1 MRTQA
6 PLILA
11 RPEDFL
17 PTSSWKPDQHVYVR
31 VLRTRPDHAVATP
44 RATAKRCAGLFAALT
59 SMVKTYQGKSV
70 NNSAIKTADTTRAAL
85 RDFNV
90 TVLDRVLGTYGSDG
104 SRDVAAIL
112 NGHAVDYAYYVDGNR
127 PLSLK
132 MPMRK
137 IPGINF
143 QHVDPYLAPTIEP
156 ELELDL
162 DLALE
167 LDLDLALELVTRH
180 SSSIPSLLPL
190 RIQRSLRYSQSSRET
205 MQSWMTLSK
214 TFSNA
219 PRPRHQYL
227 DRNKRPAESA
237 DINSRPTQRR
247 APGVEPAMPSAID
260 ALERSQAGTNFRPTS
275 LQQAVRGLIV
285 HPDYAGITPHPA
297 ILMKLFDFAFGIRG
311 LSLAHLER
319 CDLTA
324 QRKWRRQGANMN
336 NFAASVDLPRSRCL
350 TTMAELFEAFL
361 LLQAFALKFYNAATQ
376 EFITA
381 AMSFAATI
389 TGMGLWNASAV
400 DLITFWFDGVLDEYR
415 RAVEDLAVSGVDNRG
430 RVRQRFAKNDPDFIN
445 TIHLVHTEANAT
457 TLKEAPYFRE
467 GIAIAKSSLTLFD
480 MAFVTVFVNVS
491 MISSLRFQK
500 ITSLLAM
507 RSMHFGGAFVTA
519 RMLGPGLDPQF
530 EARLIHDLSHPK
542 GRSTNAASDRSQ
554 LPTILYVHVRAIAR
568 RIEYL
573 RKRYPN
579 RRIMMVKGDVKSAF
593 RQIMLAAEIVRWFCG
608 KIPED
613 NAAVIDTALP
623 FGWTGSPGHYGVF
636 EGAISHRLGLE
647 SPGSLDPRSS
657 DKETFFAYE
666 WVDDHI
672 CVEPDIDNR
681 LELSEAALRLAMMA
695 FLGPRSINDSKFSR
709 WEQQLTTLGLE
720 WST

>member
-1 MRTQA
+1 MPVTFSNALNREILLFSSYEQSNNASRTIFRERA
-6 PLILA
+6 AFEPHDHFKIRLRSHKSR
-11 RPEDFL
+11 RPRIADVTFSHAHAGTADTCTAGGF
-17 PTSSWKPDQHVYVR
+17 PANIVVKPDQHVYVR
-31 VLRTRPDHAVATP
+31 VLRTRPDHAVVQAFRDSSRHGQVRLNALQDRLVPEEDANTATGELL
-44 RATAKRCAGLFAALT
+44 RNAALT
-59 SMVKTYQGKSV
+59 SMVMSRPIKASRSTY
-70 NNSAIKTADTTRAAL
+70 NSAIKTADTTRAAL

-90 TVLDRVLGTYGSDG
+90 TELDRVLGTDGSDG

-112 NGHAVDYAYYVDGNR
+112 NGVLPRNQQPDGSESRTWTDPTTGKMATFSLQHAVDYAYY
-127 PLSLK
+127 
-132 MPMRK
+132 MPMCK

-156 ELELDL
+156 ELELEIEI
-162 DLALE
+162 E
-167 LDLDLALELVTRH
+167 LNLALELVTRH
-180 SSSIPSLLPL
+180 SISIPSLLPL

-214 TFSNA
+214 TSSSA
-219 PRPRHQYL
+219 PRHRHQYL

-275 LQQAVRGLIV
+275 LQQAVHGLIV

-297 ILMKLFDFAFGIRG
+297 ILLKLFDFAFGIRG

-319 CDLTA
+319 FDLTA
-324 QRKWRRQGANMN
+324 QRKWRRQGVNMN

-350 TTMAELFEAFL
+350 TTMAELFEAFS

-430 RVRQRFAKNDPDFIN
+430 RVRQRLAMNDPDFIS

-457 TLKEAPYFRE
+457 ALKESPYFRE
-467 GIAIAKSSLTLFD
+467 GIAITKSSFTLFD

-507 RSMHFGGAFVTA
+507 RSTHFGGAFVTA
-519 RMLGPGLDPQF
+519 RMLGP
-530 EARLIHDLSHPK
+530 RLIHDLSHPK
-542 GRSTNAASDRSQ
+542 RRSTNAASDRSQ

-579 RRIMMVKGDVKSAF
+579 RRIMMLKGDVKSAF
-593 RQIMLAAEIVRWFCG
+593 RQIMLAAEIDRPAITEFL
-608 KIPED
+608 E
-613 NAAVIDTALP
+613 AP
-623 FGWTGSPGHYGVF
+623 FRIAWG
-636 EGAISHRLGLE
+636 
-647 SPGSLDPRSS
+647 
-657 DKETFFAYE
+657 
-666 WVDDHI
+666 
-672 CVEPDIDNR
+672 
-681 LELSEAALRLAMMA
+681 
-695 FLGPRSINDSKFSR
+695 
-709 WEQQLTTLGLE
+709 
-720 WST
+720 